1 MTAIEL
7 KASLLN
13 SIKEIDDVNLIE
25 RISRYVRKAIGENQ
39 KNKITKADLV
49 IDPRA
54 LDIIKNL
61 KGGPAFDDKA
71 AIQTTSLK
79 GRTFLKMQRLS
90 SVLPST
96 KR

>member
-13 SIKEIDDVNLIE
+13 SIQKIDDVNLIE
-25 RISRYVRKAIGENQ
+25 RISRYVRKAIGEN
-39 KNKITKADLV
+39 KKSKITKADLV

-61 KGGPAFDDKA
+61 KGGPAVDDKA
-71 AIQTTSLK
+71 AIHK
-79 GRTFLKMQRLS
+79 HWEEKY
-90 SVLPST
+90 
-96 KR
+96 K

>member
-25 RISRYVRKAIGENQ
+25 RISRYVRKAIGENK

-49 IDPRA
+49 IDPPF
-54 LDIIKNL
+54 INI
-61 KGGPAFDDKA
+61 
-71 AIQTTSLK
+71 
-79 GRTFLKMQRLS
+79 GRRNTNDQGLS
-90 SVLPST
+90 GY
-96 KR
+96 

>member
-13 SIKEIDDVNLIE
+13 SIKEIDDANLIE

-39 KNKITKADLV
+39 KSKITKADLV

-71 AIQTTSLK
+71 AIHK
-79 GRTFLKMQRLS
+79 HWEEKY
-90 SVLPST
+90 
-96 KR
+96 K

>member
-61 KGGPAFDDKA
+61 KGGAAFDDKA
-71 AIQTTSLK
+71 AIHK
-79 GRTFLKMQRLS
+79 HWEEKY
-90 SVLPST
+90 
-96 KR
+96 K

>member
-39 KNKITKADLV
+39 KSKITKADLV

-61 KGGPAFDDKA
+61 KASIFLSFDFN
-71 AIQTTSLK
+71 IIPLK
-79 GRTFLKMQRLS
+79 YI
-90 SVLPST
+90 
-96 KR
+96 

>member
-25 RISRYVRKAIGENQ
+25 RISRYVRKAIGESQ

-71 AIQTTSLK
+71 AIHK
-79 GRTFLKMQRLS
+79 HWEEKY
-90 SVLPST
+90 
-96 KR
+96 K

>member
-25 RISRYVRKAIGENQ
+25 RSRYVRKAIGENQ

-71 AIQTTSLK
+71 AIHK
-79 GRTFLKMQRLS
+79 HWEEKY
-90 SVLPST
+90 
-96 KR
+96 K

>member
-13 SIKEIDDVNLIE
+13 SIQEIDDVNLIE
-25 RISRYVRKAIGENQ
+25 RISRYVR
-39 KNKITKADLV
+39 KADLV

-61 KGGPAFDDKA
+61 KGGRAIDDKA
-71 AIQTTSLK
+71 AIHK
-79 GRTFLKMQRLS
+79 HWEEKY
-90 SVLPST
+90 
-96 KR
+96 K

>member
-39 KNKITKADLV
+39 KSIITKADLV

-71 AIQTTSLK
+71 AIHKL
-79 GRTFLKMQRLS
+79 FC
-90 SVLPST
+90 
-96 KR
+96 

>member
-49 IDPRA
+49 IPRA

-71 AIQTTSLK
+71 AIHK
-79 GRTFLKMQRLS
+79 HWEEKY
-90 SVLPST
+90 
-96 KR
+96 K

>member
-25 RISRYVRKAIGENQ
+25 RISRYVRKAIGES
-39 KNKITKADLV
+39 KKSKITKADLV

-61 KGGPAFDDKA
+61 KGGRAIDDKA
-71 AIQTTSLK
+71 AIHK
-79 GRTFLKMQRLS
+79 HWEEKY
-90 SVLPST
+90 
-96 KR
+96 K

>member
-13 SIKEIDDVNLIE
+13 SIQEIDDVNLIE
-25 RISRYVRKAIGENQ
+25 RISRYVRKAIGESQ

-71 AIQTTSLK
+71 AIHK
-79 GRTFLKMQRLS
+79 HWEEKY
-90 SVLPST
+90 
-96 KR
+96 K

>member
-39 KNKITKADLV
+39 KSIITKADLV

-61 KGGPAFDDKA
+61 KGGPAFDDKV
-71 AIQTTSLK
+71 AIHK
-79 GRTFLKMQRLS
+79 HWEEKY
-90 SVLPST
+90 
-96 KR
+96 K

>member
-25 RISRYVRKAIGENQ
+25 RISRYVRKAIGENK

-61 KGGPAFDDKA
+61 KGGPF
-71 AIQTTSLK
+71 INI
-79 GRTFLKMQRLS
+79 GRRNTNDQGLS
-90 SVLPST
+90 GY
-96 KR
+96 

>member
-39 KNKITKADLV
+39 KSIITKADLV

-54 LDIIKNL
+54 LPFINI
-61 KGGPAFDDKA
+61 
-71 AIQTTSLK
+71 
-79 GRTFLKMQRLS
+79 GRRNTNDQGLS
-90 SVLPST
+90 GY
-96 KR
+96 

>member
-25 RISRYVRKAIGENQ
+25 RISRYVRKAIGENK

-71 AIQTTSLK
+71 IHK
-79 GRTFLKMQRLS
+79 HWEEKY
-90 SVLPST
+90 
-96 KR
+96 K